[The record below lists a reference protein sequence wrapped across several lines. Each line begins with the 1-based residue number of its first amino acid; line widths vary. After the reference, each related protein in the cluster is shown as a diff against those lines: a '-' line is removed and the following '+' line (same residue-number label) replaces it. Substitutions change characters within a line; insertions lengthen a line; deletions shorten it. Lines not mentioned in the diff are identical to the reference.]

1 MSCNNK
7 SFASVQIKRATNAQF
22 AASNIILASGEPGY
36 ATDTRVLKIG
46 DGTTT
51 WSQLLPVNV
60 SGTVSFPSLV
70 GSNNIDISTVGN
82 SYVISTVGLAN
93 STHQHTI
100 SDITDFNPS
109 GFAASGHQHVIGDI
123 TGFNPSGHQHVVSDI
138 INFNPND
145 YAPSGHQHVINDIT
159 DFNAGDYAVSGHQHT
174 TSDIT
179 DFNNVYDTPIF
190 DLGYLYYSVY
200 IDWGSDKQIQTG
212 SSFGYPLDI
221 YQGAGWPSTNVSRD
235 VLFELSIYYYD
246 TNVYFPITSYWYN
259 APPNPL
265 PPAKHLILFRSMGS
279 TIYGHYLGS
288 GVF

>member
-36 ATDTRVLKIG
+36 SIDTRVLKIG

-60 SGTVSFPSLV
+60 SGAVSFPSLI

-93 STHQHTI
+93 SIHQHTV

-190 DLGYLYYSVY
+190 DLGYISYGTN
-200 IDWGSDKQIQTG
+200 IDWAIDKQIQTG
-212 SSFGYPLDI
+212 SLDGSPLTLS
-221 YQGAGWPSTNVSRD
+221 QGNGWPSTNISRD
-235 VLFELSIYYYD
+235 VLLELTVNYYD
-246 TNVYFPITSYWYN
+246 TSVSWPIVAYWY
-259 APPNPL
+259 AIPPEPL
-265 PPAKHLILFRSMGS
+265 PVAKHLILFRAMGT
-279 TIYGHYLGS
+279 TINGHYLGS
-288 GVF
+288 GVL